1 MFSPSLQIDFYDP
14 VSNLEIPLY
23 NGFILSLFFLIC
35 RRLVTMLVCSDPIR
49 RESIVDIQLIFA
61 ERRVFAST
69 CFTVVALCCPR
80 LVILY
85 TQNPDSQVGFNLP
98 VTAYQWYWTIRWEG
112 NETELY
118 ITQLENVK
126 GKRNPYLLE
135 TSDCRVVPIRINT
148 TFYVT
153 SNDVL
158 HAFSLPRTFSKC
170 DAVPRR
176 LNAISISFPRPRI
189 FYRQCSELCRV
200 GHSYIPIKVEAVL
213 PNIA

>member
-1 MFSPSLQIDFYDP
+1 M
-14 VSNLEIPLY
+14 
-23 NGFILSLFFLIC
+23 
-35 RRLVTMLVCSDPIR
+35 
-49 RESIVDIQLIFA
+49 
-61 ERRVFAST
+61 
-69 CFTVVALCCPR
+69 
-80 LVILY
+80 
-85 TQNPDSQVGFNLP
+85 
-98 VTAYQWYWTIRWEG
+98 
-112 NETELY
+112 
-118 ITQLENVK
+118 TQLENVK

-135 TSDCRVVPIRINT
+135 TSDCRVVPMGIST

-213 PNIA
+213 PSIA

>member
-1 MFSPSLQIDFYDP
+1 MFSPSLQINFLDP

-23 NGFILSLFFLIC
+23 NRFILSLFFLIC
-35 RRLVTMLVCSDPIR
+35 GRLVTMLVCSDPIR
-49 RESIVDIQLIFA
+49 RESIIDIQLIFA

-85 TQNPDSQVGFNLP
+85 TQNPDSQIGYNLP

-112 NETELY
+112 NEAELY
-118 ITQLENVK
+118 ISRLENVK

-135 TSDCRVVPIRINT
+135 TSDCRVVPMRINT
-148 TFYVT
+148 TFYIT

-158 HAFSLPRTFSKC
+158 HAFSLPGTFSKC
-170 DAVPRR
+170 DAVPGR
-176 LNAISISFPRPRI
+176 LNAISISFPRPRV
-189 FYRQCSELCRV
+189 FYRQCSELCGV
-200 GHSYIPIKVEAVL
+200 GHSYIPIKVESVI
-213 PNIA
+213 PNSA